1 MLKLAVS
8 NIGWNAEQDEEAY
21 ALMKKYQ
28 FTGLEIAPTRIFPE
42 KPYERLEEAA
52 LWSRNLAKKHGF
64 TVTSLQSIWFG
75 RQERLFGTEEEREVL
90 AEYTRQAIDFSSAVG
105 SRNLVFGCPRNR
117 VCPDGTDP
125 EAGLRFFA
133 EIGNYAAQRGT
144 VIGMEANPAIYNT
157 NYINSTS
164 EALDLI
170 RAVGSRGFL
179 LNLDVGTM
187 IQNEEDP
194 AGLEGN
200 VNLINHVHISEP
212 GLKPIEQ
219 REIHQD
225 LKRILTDGS
234 YEGFVSIEMGKVE
247 ELSVIEEARRDVRS
261 VFQ

>member
-1 MLKLAVS
+1 
-8 NIGWNAEQDEEAY
+8 
-21 ALMKKYQ
+21 
-28 FTGLEIAPTRIFPE
+28 
-42 KPYERLEEAA
+42 
-52 LWSRNLAKKHGF
+52 
-64 TVTSLQSIWFG
+64 
-75 RQERLFGTEEEREVL
+75 
-90 AEYTRQAIDFSSAVG
+90 
-105 SRNLVFGCPRNR
+105 
-117 VCPDGTDP
+117 
-125 EAGLRFFA
+125 
-133 EIGNYAAQRGT
+133 
-144 VIGMEANPAIYNT
+144 MEANPAIYNT

-247 ELSVIEEARRDVRS
+247 ELSVIEEAMRYVRS